1 MDQFRKKLNQKNTEI
16 GSLNR
21 KVARLEEELKVER
34 DRNVILSNSNK
45 QMLEELERLRI
56 VKDGFIAQADII
68 SDLQKEI
75 RLLNNEIGVL
85 KAFID

>member
-1 MDQFRKKLNQKNTEI
+1 MDQFVKKLKKKNAEI

-21 KVARLEEELKVER
+21 KVTRLEEELKAER

-45 QMLEELERLRI
+45 QMIEELERLRI
-56 VKDGFIAQADII
+56 VKDGFIAQTDII
-68 SDLQKEI
+68 SELQKEI